1 MDVSIAWGARRE
13 PFCEAQRNAD
23 QPVEQFKVGLC
34 RSVFMGLSRV
44 FPRLGACFALFWV
57 MTVLK

>member
-1 MDVSIAWGARRE
+1 M
-13 PFCEAQRNAD
+13 D

-44 FPRLGACFALFWV
+44 FPPFGCLFYPRLGDGGAEMGGLNFSG
-57 MTVLK
+57 